1 MRRLLPHFLLAVCG
15 AAAGFCLTRFWP
27 AESAAPVAAVV
38 RPQAER
44 LPWVGRQGAA
54 RLAAFMDHAS
64 GMEAA
69 AWPDLF
75 ARYGQ
80 DELLRSALMDAW
92 AAADPAG
99 FWQWIV
105 NKKDASL
112 LQEAGP
118 RLFTAWAK
126 KDAAAAFAATGLIA
140 SHTLRDPLRTLV
152 VESALARDLKA
163 GLALAAQFGPLFTNG
178 YINRALL
185 ERDPLGFVQGLTTL
199 PGGAQSFRRF
209 YLRAACRIL
218 AKQNP
223 EAFLTWLESRPRDA
237 ESLLDNDTFTEGAPM
252 DATRA
257 IAVVAAMKPGSARR
271 EAMRGAIVSG
281 GAQLP
286 AEEILRLAR
295 EHLTGW
301 ERNSTVGDAVK
312 TAAKSDLPKAAAL
325 LSAMPAGRY
334 VISAA
339 AEVAGTWAKA
349 DWPAAQA
356 WVQNLP
362 DAPVRREAWR
372 AVSSALP
379 PERVPAFA
387 ASLATLPPEE
397 LSDGLL
403 LNVRKALSKT
413 GPDAVENWLQSL
425 PPDRREWVQEM
436 QNIQ

>member
-1 MRRLLPHFLLAVCG
+1 M
-15 AAAGFCLTRFWP
+15 
-27 AESAAPVAAVV
+27 
-38 RPQAER
+38 
-44 LPWVGRQGAA
+44 
-54 RLAAFMDHAS
+54 
-64 GMEAA
+64 
-69 AWPDLF
+69 
-75 ARYGQ
+75 
-80 DELLRSALMDAW
+80 

-99 FWQWIV
+99 FWQCIV

-140 SHTLRDPLRTLV
+140 SHSLRDPLRTLV
-152 VESALARDLKA
+152 VESALARDLTA

-199 PGGAQSFRRF
+199 PGGSQSFRRF
-209 YLRAACRIL
+209 YLRAACDML

-223 EAFLTWLESRPRDA
+223 EAFLTWLESRPREV

-252 DATRA
+252 DAARA
-257 IAVVAAMKPGSARR
+257 IAALAAMKPGNARR
-271 EAMRGAIVSG
+271 EAMRGAIAIG

-334 VISAA
+334 VIYAA
-339 AEVAGTWAKA
+339 GEVAGTWAKA
-349 DWPAAQA
+349 DWPAAHA
-356 WVQNLP
+356 WVQSLP

-387 ASLATLPPEE
+387 ASLATLPQEE

-413 GPDAVENWLQSL
+413 GPGAVENWLLRMFGHAQTSGIQLDWTYYCSL
-425 PPDRREWVQEM
+425 PGPGEFDDKARGLGAQIVHSPVPIGQMRGFMAALRGELRRGGYDVLHCHHDLLSAVYLAAAAGLFPRCDGL
-436 QNIQ
+436 IGVARILTTT